1 MAQPQTY
8 LDLDTSM
15 AKPPPNPLPNQTWS
29 KNSFLLPLNFRPN
42 EDEKGWTKFS
52 LFFSLTHGNGGEQ
65 PHIFFHHIPFHYFM
79 PMLLILFFSTHDAPT
94 QHVYDM
100 SCPSHLVY
108 HACHG
113 RPLLIRGGI
122 WHASPPFLFHALI
135 GPYASTYHISKM
147 SHISP
152 ID

>member
-1 MAQPQTY
+1 MNLMEQPQTY
-8 LDLDTSM
+8 LSLVTCM
-15 AKPPPNPLPNQTWS
+15 AEPLQHFLL
-29 KNSFLLPLNFRPN
+29 SFLLSFGQGCSRMNTHFFFLCFLSSIHG
-42 EDEKGWTKFS
+42 KGGAWMR
-52 LFFSLTHGNGGEQ
+52 LF
-65 PHIFFHHIPFHYFM
+65 FFHHSSLSLFNYHAHYF
-79 PMLLILFFSTHDAPT
+79 IVSTHDAPT

>member
-1 MAQPQTY
+1 MKKDEQ
-8 LDLDTSM
+8 
-15 AKPPPNPLPNQTWS
+15 NF
-29 KNSFLLPLNFRPN
+29 SFLFFNSWQWGGM
-42 EDEKGWTKFS
+42 DETI
-52 LFFSLTHGNGGEQ
+52 LF
-65 PHIFFHHIPFHYFM
+65 FFHHSSLSLFNYHAHYF
-79 PMLLILFFSTHDAPT
+79 IVSTHDAPT

-113 RPLLIRGGI
+113 RPLLIGGI
-122 WHASPPFLFHALI
+122 SHASPPFLFHALI

-152 ID
+152 IYHSGHSPGRNHSIYDRGSLK